1 MKEPV
6 STPWILGALAIYV
19 VGEALIGGLLGE
31 LLGGFVSRP
40 FRMRLEVTLMFASW
54 WVGGLV
60 VGLVSPKV
68 RLVEPA
74 IAAGIAV
81 LMTSLYA
88 VFMPVSWFVFSLTR
102 LVFGGAIAF
111 GLALWGADTGE
122 RLAARL
128 GNRASQD
135 YVDP

>member
-6 STPWILGALAIYV
+6 STPWILGALAIYLVAEV
-19 VGEALIGGLLGE
+19 VLGWLLGE

-40 FRMRLEVTLMFASW
+40 FRMRLEVILMFASW

-68 RLVEPA
+68 RLLEPA
-74 IAAGIAV
+74 IAAGLAV
-81 LMTSLYA
+81 GMTSLYA
-88 VFMPVSWFVFSLTR
+88 VFMPIRWYTFSSGR
-102 LVFGGAIAF
+102 LVVGGAIAF

-128 GNRASQD
+128 GNRASRD